1 MLKSFKVKSL
11 FKKADSFF
19 KDEEYDDALDYYD
32 NILELD
38 DSNLKALYKKAFILY
53 KRKLFDEAIQI
64 LKSILDLKCCIDA
77 ILLLG
82 RIYLLKDDTEKGMHY
97 YKLSLNEDIFNRYKF
112 MEEVFYFGNIKF
124 KYICKDYKKLHCIA
138 IALNNLYIEK
148 YDDDVSRVWTA
159 YKLHSL
165 GYNEK
170 ALSILDNLSESFLDD
185 SDFNYL
191 KSSILLD
198 LSRYEDALFYA
209 DNGLKNDLNNEDYLQ
224 IQNKG
229 ECLYYLGDFDEA
241 IKCFNKAIQLEEF
254 SGPFVFL
261 SKISIKNKEYE
272 DALKKIDAAI
282 KFEITTLNRIKGN
295 HSAVFFDKNNCE
307 AFYYKSLILFK
318 LERYDD
324 ALKICNCI
332 LDKVPDCS
340 EAIKLK
346 NQIESNY

>member
-1 MLKSFKVKSL
+1 MFNKFKVKSL

-53 KRKLFDEAIQI
+53 KRKLFDESIQV

-82 RIYLLKDDTEKGMHY
+82 RIYLLKDDTEKGMYY
-97 YKLSLNEDIFNRYKF
+97 YKLSLNENVFNHYKF
-112 MEEVFYFGNIKF
+112 IEEILFFGHYKF
-124 KYICKDYKKLHCIA
+124 RYICKDYKRFYNITVSLCDLYLEKEDSYEIKFFKSDKLYNLGRYEY
-138 IALNNLYIEK
+138 ALDIIEK
-148 YDDDVSRVWTA
+148 FPESY
-159 YKLHSL
+159 
-165 GYNEK
+165 
-170 ALSILDNLSESFLDD
+170 LDNSQY
-185 SDFNYL
+185 NYL

-198 LSRYEDALFYA
+198 LSRYEDALSYS
-209 DNGLKNDLNNEDYLQ
+209 NKILENSEDILQ
-224 IQNKG
+224 IQKKG
-229 ECLYYLGDFDEA
+229 ECLYYLGDFNEA
-241 IKCFNKAIQLEEF
+241 IKYFNKVKEFQELEN
-254 SGPFVFL
+254 PYIFL
-261 SKISIKNKEYE
+261 SKISIKNEDYE
-272 DALKKIDAAI
+272 DALKNINKAINLLLDCLNKI
-282 KFEITTLNRIKGN
+282 KSKYSTL
-295 HSAVFFDKNNCE
+295 FFDKDACE
-307 AFYYKSLILFK
+307 VFYYKSLILFK
-318 LERYDD
+318 LGRYDE